1 MKFKELANM
10 TAEEQGMKLKELEL
24 ELIKLNSQVATGTPP
39 KNSGLLKRTK
49 KDIARL
55 MLLEGMKT
63 KKAELQKSIKTKTP
77 VAQGSRST
85 KSIKSDKSTPKADKK
100 PRTDTPNE

>member
-10 TAEEQGMKLKELEL
+10 SAEEQEMKLRELEL

-39 KNSGLLKRTK
+39 KNSGLLKKTK

-55 MLLEGMKT
+55 MLLGGMRA
-63 KKAELQKSIKTKTP
+63 KKAEIQRSIKAPSK
-77 VAQGSRST
+77 QDSRST
-85 KSIKSDKSTPKADKK
+85 KSIKSDKSTPKKDKK
-100 PRTDTPNE
+100 PRTDLPNE